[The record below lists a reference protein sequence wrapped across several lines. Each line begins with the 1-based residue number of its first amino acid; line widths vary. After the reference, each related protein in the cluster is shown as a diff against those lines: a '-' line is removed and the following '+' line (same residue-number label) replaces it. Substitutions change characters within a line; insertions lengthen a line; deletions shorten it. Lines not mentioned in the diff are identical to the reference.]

1 MLTWISSKHV
11 DTKDKNQQ
19 ELDDKCIKTV
29 QALDDKLSLYTHGN
43 KEQQSNTWIHKQEST

>member
-19 ELDDKCIKTV
+19 EQDDKGIITE

-43 KEQQSNTWIHKQEST
+43 NEQ